1 VNNLRKSTRK
11 ICEICVKERK
21 HKRIANLRMVRR
33 IRSAKNAVSP
43 QNSTMPKT
51 KTAPPATDDT
61 AFTLDAFDRKILAR
75 YQHDVKIP
83 AALIGEEV
91 GLSAAAVQRR
101 IKRMREAGVIR
112 AEIADIDPAKVG
124 LPVTVIVHVDIE
136 KETLHYID
144 AFKAQMRKRDEVQQ
158 CWYTTGQTDFILVV
172 RVASMAAYEQF
183 TREAIVG
190 LENVARFKSYVVLGE
205 VNVGSGLN
213 L

>member
-1 VNNLRKSTRK
+1 MTKFDGNHNYAAVAL
-11 ICEICVKERK
+11 
-21 HKRIANLRMVRR
+21 ANRR
-33 IRSAKNAVSP
+33 IRSPRNAVSP
-43 QNSTMPKT
+43 QNSIMPRK
-51 KTAPPATDDT
+51 KTAPPAKDETT
-61 AFTLDAFDRKILAR
+61 FTLDAFDRNILAR

-144 AFKAQMRKRDEVQQ
+144 AFKAHMKKRDEVQQ

-183 TREAIVG
+183 ARDALVG
-190 LENVARFKSYVVLGE
+190 LENVARFTSYVVLSE
-205 VNVGSGLN
+205 VKTGLG
-213 L
+213 LALAGRRHDS